1 MKTETEIDWRHV
13 MRESEQGRLMPV
25 LQQIPQ
31 EMWITARMRPYNWSL
46 LIHACKSDGN
56 IRALLALLKKG
67 ADINEDP
74 RAIFRNGK
82 DNKERWS
89 PLLEATLCLQPRT
102 IQVLLALQADPLVK
116 NHHGS
121 NALEEALLM
130 IVGNHATPEQ
140 KPFVNQNCI
149 ESAKVLIANGFR
161 LQHINQDTY
170 DIATARHSKHIDF
183 GKFEQGVINCR
194 DIIVTLLGL
203 KKRRHSAD
211 NYTIILPKLDRFL
224 IRQVLA
230 VEIWTTRTNE
240 KWQK

>member
-1 MKTETEIDWRHV
+1 MKTETEIDWLRV
-13 MRESEQGRLMPV
+13 SGESDQGQLMPV

-31 EMWITARMRPYNWSL
+31 EMWITARMRPSNWSL
-46 LIHACKSDGN
+46 LLYACRSDGN
-56 IRALLALLKKG
+56 IPALLALVKKG

-74 RAIFRNGK
+74 RVIYR

-89 PLLEATLCLQPRT
+89 PLLEAAMRLQPRT
-102 IQVLLALQADPLVK
+102 IQVLLVLQADPLVK
-116 NHHGS
+116 NYHGS
-121 NALEEALLM
+121 NALEEALSPRP
-130 IVGNHATPEQ
+130 GQ
-140 KPFVNQNCI
+140 KLLCI

-170 DIATARHSKHIDF
+170 DIASACHSKHINF

-194 DIIVTLLGL
+194 DVIVILLGL
-203 KKRRHSAD
+203 KKRRHLTG

-230 VEIWTTRTNE
+230 VEIWTTRTYE